1 MDVDVLG
8 IGFGPAN
15 IATAIAI
22 EELGVDVS
30 AVFLE
35 RRPGPSW
42 QSAMMLDGSDIQ
54 HNAVRDLALPRNPR
68 SRYTFLNYLF
78 EHERLFEYLNVGLP
92 FPLRKDYARY
102 VIWAA
107 EQFAGQVRYGSAVT
121 TLDTVTEAGEDL
133 VEATLSDGS
142 VIRARA
148 AVVAPGRAP
157 RIPAV
162 FQGVD
167 DPRVFHL
174 TDYLNRVGELTRV
187 ERPRVAVIGASQS
200 AVELTID
207 LDKRLQH
214 VPGAEVHNIMRG
226 FGYRQKDLSP
236 FTNEVF
242 YPSFID
248 YFYDSS
254 EQSKR
259 ELSEELR
266 FTNYSAADSDVIQ
279 ALYTTMYEQGLDG
292 DNRIK
297 LVRNTAIES
306 CAVEPEGITLRLR
319 EVHRGTV
326 DAERFDAIVLATG
339 FVDLTEVHG
348 EQFLPSVLSGIAPKV
363 GRTESGHAMVGREY
377 DLGAAPGAALPPIY
391 LNGLC
396 ETTHGLGDAGS
407 FSLLSLRA
415 TTIAESLAKVFTSLK
430 TTAAGA

>member
-1 MDVDVLG
+1 
-8 IGFGPAN
+8 
-15 IATAIAI
+15 
-22 EELGVDVS
+22 
-30 AVFLE
+30 
-35 RRPGPSW
+35 
-42 QSAMMLDGSDIQ
+42 
-54 HNAVRDLALPRNPR
+54 
-68 SRYTFLNYLF
+68 
-78 EHERLFEYLNVGLP
+78 
-92 FPLRKDYARY
+92 
-102 VIWAA
+102 
-107 EQFAGQVRYGSAVT
+107 
-121 TLDTVTEAGEDL
+121 
-133 VEATLSDGS
+133 
-142 VIRARA
+142 
-148 AVVAPGRAP
+148 
-157 RIPAV
+157 
-162 FQGVD
+162 
-167 DPRVFHL
+167 
-174 TDYLNRVGELTRV
+174 
-187 ERPRVAVIGASQS
+187 VIGGSQS

-207 LDKRLQH
+207 LNKRLQY

-306 CAVEPEGITLRLR
+306 CAVEPDGITLRLR

-326 DAERFDAIVLATG
+326 DQERFDAIVLATG
-339 FVDLTEVHG
+339 FVDLTDVQG
-348 EQFLPSVLSGIAPKV
+348 EQFLPTVLSGIAPKV

-377 DLGAAPGAALPPIY
+377 ELGAAPGGTLPPIY

>member
-107 EQFAGQVRYGSAVT
+107 EQFAGQVRYGSSVT

-133 VEATLSDGS
+133 VEATLADGS

-174 TDYLNRVGELTRV
+174 TDYLNRVGELARI
-187 ERPRVAVIGASQS
+187 ERPRVAVIGGSQS

-207 LDKRLQH
+207 LNKRLQY

-306 CAVEPEGITLRLR
+306 CAVEPDGITLRLR

-326 DAERFDAIVLATG
+326 DQERFDAIVLATG
-339 FVDLTEVHG
+339 FVDLTDVQG
-348 EQFLPSVLSGIAPKV
+348 EQFLPTVLSGIAPKV

-377 DLGAAPGAALPPIY
+377 ELGAAPGGTLPPIY